1 MFSFWYNL
9 QICNDLCCIKPEEN
23 ELFTVIADLSDALTI
38 LKHLLLEPWESQY
51 LINKPLLPPGS
62 NWGFLLHIPAENHL
76 TSFRQMS

>member
-38 LKHLLLEPWESQY
+38 LKIFS
-51 LINKPLLPPGS
+51 S
-62 NWGFLLHIPAENHL
+62 NLGKVNIWLTNHFSRQGAEK
-76 TSFRQMS
+76 F